1 MPVKVGINGFGRIGR
16 NVYRAALG
24 RRDLE
29 IVAVNDIT
37 DPPTLAHLLK
47 YDSILGNFEGDVAAE
62 GDHLRVDGAR
72 VKVFAERDPGNLPWK
87 DLGIDIVIESTG
99 LFTDATKAKV
109 HIDKGGAR
117 KVIISAPAKNEDI
130 TIVLGVNGERYD
142 PRQHHVVSNASCTTN
157 CLAPVAKVLHDSFGI
172 EAGLMTTVH
181 SYTSDQRL
189 LDAPHSDLRRA
200 RAAALS
206 VIPTTTGAAKAMALA
221 MPELKGKFHG
231 ISLRVPTPNVSV
243 VDLAVMTPHP
253 GSAGTTHGPLP
264 DAAPRHPNGLLA
276 PPRIRD
282 ALPTSQNL
290 VERSARV
297 ILITHLGRP
306 DGQVDD
312 AYRTTPLADRL
323 GELIGR
329 PVRHLEDCVGRS
341 IEAAVTA
348 MRDGDVVM
356 LENVRFNP
364 GETKNDPAFAR
375 QLAALGELYVN
386 DAFGSAH
393 RAHASTVGIAQYLPA
408 VAGLLMEREITT
420 LGRIMTDPPHPLVA
434 IIGGSKI
441 STKIGVVRSL
451 LRRVDRL
458 CIGGAMACT
467 FLKARG
473 LEMGRSVVED
483 DQLDVARSLLS
494 SGATLVLPLDA
505 VVAPEARP
513 GVSAKTV
520 PVDAVPAEMKVLD
533 VGPMTVERFL
543 QTCDG
548 AAAVVWNG
556 PLGVYEVPPFD
567 HGTDALAQG
576 LAGSDAQTI
585 IGGGDL
591 VAALQKEH
599 LAERMSFVSTGGGA
613 TLEFLEGKVLPGIAV
628 LRDKDRHD

>member
-1 MPVKVGINGFGRIGR
+1 KATIRDLDVAGKRVLVRVDFNVPIEDGRI
-16 NVYRAALG
+16 
-24 RRDLE
+24 
-29 IVAVNDIT
+29 
-37 DPPTLAHLLK
+37 
-47 YDSILGNFEGDVAAE
+47 
-62 GDHLRVDGAR
+62 VD
-72 VKVFAERDPGNLPWK
+72 D
-87 DLGIDIVIESTG
+87 T
-99 LFTDATKAKV
+99 
-109 HIDKGGAR
+109 
-117 KVIISAPAKNEDI
+117 
-130 TIVLGVNGERYD
+130 
-142 PRQHHVVSNASCTTN
+142 
-157 CLAPVAKVLHDSFGI
+157 
-172 EAGLMTTVH
+172 
-181 SYTSDQRL
+181 
-189 LDAPHSDLRRA
+189 
-200 RAAALS
+200 
-206 VIPTTTGAAKAMALA
+206 
-221 MPELKGKFHG
+221 
-231 ISLRVPTPNVSV
+231 
-243 VDLAVMTPHP
+243 
-253 GSAGTTHGPLP
+253 
-264 DAAPRHPNGLLA
+264 
-276 PPRIRD
+276 RIRE
-282 ALPTSQNL
+282 ALPTIQYL

-312 AYRTTPLADRL
+312 AYRTTPLADRI
-323 GELIGR
+323 GELMGG
-329 PVRHLEDCVGRS
+329 PVRHLEDCVGPS
-341 IEAAVTA
+341 VEAAVRA
-348 MRDGDVVM
+348 MRDGEVVM

-386 DAFGSAH
+386 DAFGTAH

-408 VAGLLMEREITT
+408 VAGLLMEREIIT

-441 STKIGVVRSL
+441 STKIGVLRSL
-451 LRRVDRL
+451 LGRVDRL

-467 FLKARG
+467 FLKAKG
-473 LEMGRSVVED
+473 LEMGRSLVED
-483 DQLDVARSLLS
+483 DQLEVARSLLS

-505 VVAPEARP
+505 IVAPEARP
-513 GVSAKTV
+513 GVLVKTV

-567 HGTDALAQG
+567 HGTDALAKG

-591 VAALQKEH
+591 VAALQKQH

-628 LRDKDRHD
+628 LRDKDHA

>member
-1 MPVKVGINGFGRIGR
+1 MGIF
-16 NVYRAALG
+16 LPG
-24 RRDLE
+24 RRPRRVHGRPAELTTDVSLGGALQKATIRDVE
-29 IVAVNDIT
+29 VAGKRV
-37 DPPTLAHLLK
+37 L
-47 YDSILGNFEGDVAAE
+47 V
-62 GDHLRVDGAR
+62 RVDFNVPIEDGH
-72 VKVFAERDPGNLPWK
+72 
-87 DLGIDIVIESTG
+87 IVDDT
-99 LFTDATKAKV
+99 
-109 HIDKGGAR
+109 
-117 KVIISAPAKNEDI
+117 
-130 TIVLGVNGERYD
+130 
-142 PRQHHVVSNASCTTN
+142 
-157 CLAPVAKVLHDSFGI
+157 
-172 EAGLMTTVH
+172 
-181 SYTSDQRL
+181 
-189 LDAPHSDLRRA
+189 
-200 RAAALS
+200 
-206 VIPTTTGAAKAMALA
+206 
-221 MPELKGKFHG
+221 
-231 ISLRVPTPNVSV
+231 
-243 VDLAVMTPHP
+243 
-253 GSAGTTHGPLP
+253 
-264 DAAPRHPNGLLA
+264 
-276 PPRIRD
+276 RIRE
-282 ALPTSQNL
+282 ARPTSAML

-297 ILITHLGRP
+297 IVITHLGRP

-348 MRDGDVVM
+348 MRDGDVVV

-473 LEMGRSVVED
+473 LEMGRSLVED

-613 TLEFLEGKVLPGIAV
+613 TLEFLEGKVLPGISA
-628 LRDKDRHD
+628 LRDKNHA